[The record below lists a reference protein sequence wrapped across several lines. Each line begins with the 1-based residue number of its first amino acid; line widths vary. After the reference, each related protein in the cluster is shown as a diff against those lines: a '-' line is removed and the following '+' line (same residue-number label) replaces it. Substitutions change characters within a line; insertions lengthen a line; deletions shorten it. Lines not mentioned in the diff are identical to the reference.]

1 MVSAVLVVLTAF
13 CALCLTRVLRGP
25 TLLDRIA
32 AADAIGVLMTVILVL
47 LSLLFERTIFLD
59 IAMVYSLLLFADLM
73 IIGKYLE
80 QGGAGE
86 S

>member
-1 MVSAVLVVLTAF
+1 MINALVALLTAF
-13 CALCLTRVLRGP
+13 SAICLVRVLRGP

-47 LSLLFERTIFLD
+47 LSLVFERTIFID

-73 IIGKYLE
+73 IISKYLE
-80 QGGAGE
+80 QGGSE
-86 S
+86 DS

>member
-1 MVSAVLVVLTAF
+1 MVSGIIVLLAAFSAVCLV
-13 CALCLTRVLRGP
+13 RVLRGP
-25 TLLDRIA
+25 TVLDRIA

-47 LSLLFERTIFLD
+47 LSLVFDRTIFLD

-73 IIGKYLE
+73 IISKYLE
-80 QGGAGE
+80 QGGAGD